1 MKEYVKI
8 GILFFLVVFFAVFF
22 ASTRG
27 NDELNLNLD
36 FDFSTQEEFSYPIYD
51 SEYNGEYRNTKSNG
65 AYVLVGKN
73 ADDTYRM
80 YFIQTIRSIKNIVL
94 QLDNAKVV
102 NGKLSFEDA
111 NNSALTL
118 EFGGSG
124 VTIDAG
130 LGSLGNEK
138 IEGYYTKVKN
148 LDVFS
153 MSEFEF

>member
-138 IEGYYTKVKN
+138 IEGYYTKVKI
-148 LDVFS
+148 
-153 MSEFEF
+153 